1 MDEPSFHDALKRLSE
16 RGTPRGARTV
26 VDAAIAE
33 AAAGEATGDPNDRA
47 ATLPPVAA
55 PAGAAAATE
64 PQAQHRPHRRW
75 PRRLLIG
82 LNVFVALCIVAAGT
96 GYLYLRWRFGQINT
110 VSFADGVLSDE
121 SAGEPMNVLM
131 VGSDTRANLT
141 GADCK
146 RNCVDENGRRVTG
159 QRSDT
164 IMVLHADPQAG
175 RGAILSIPRDL
186 WVPIAG
192 TNRNQRINTAFE
204 KGPAVL
210 VQTITNALGIQID
223 HYVEVD
229 FVGFRALVNAVGGVP
244 IYVPAP
250 ARDRYSDL
258 NIPNPGCITLTGDQ
272 ALGWVRSRHY
282 QYYESGRWRSDPRS
296 DFGRI
301 LRQQDFI
308 RRLMKRAISKGIR
321 NPLTLN
327 RMVGIA
333 TKNLTIDDAMSS
345 KDIFR
350 LGKQFRSLDP
360 ESVQMYT
367 LPVSNARIGGA
378 DVLKIKQP
386 DAQQLV
392 AQFNNQASG
401 AGEQPPANMLPA
413 SVRVR
418 VLNGSGIGGL
428 AGKTATSLSSFGFQD
443 VATGDAD
450 SFKYAQTVI
459 KYGKGQR
466 DKALLLQSFLPAG
479 AQLQE
484 DTTLTVDAVLILG
497 RDFAGVTKPA
507 APGATATTAAPATT
521 SPPTT
526 QSPVPVPKG
535 APQQPQC

>member
-1 MDEPSFHDALKRLSE
+1 MTDEPSIQEALKRLSE
-16 RGTPRGARTV
+16 QRR
-26 VDAAIAE
+26 
-33 AAAGEATGDPNDRA
+33 ATGERQPPA

-55 PAGAAAATE
+55 PAGVAATPE
-64 PQAQHRPHRRW
+64 HHVVHHRRW

-82 LNVFVALCIVAAGT
+82 LNVFVALCIVAAGS
-96 GYLYLRWRFGQINT
+96 GYLYLRWRFSQINT

-121 SAGEPMNVLM
+121 NAGEPMNVLM

-146 RNCVDENGRRVTG
+146 RNCVDENGNRVTG

-164 IMVLHADPQAG
+164 IMILHADPQAG
-175 RGAILSIPRDL
+175 RGWILSIPRDL

-192 TNRNQRINTAFE
+192 TNHSQRINTAFDR
-204 KGPAVL
+204 GPGVL
-210 VQTITNALGIQID
+210 VQTITNALGIEID

-244 IYVPAP
+244 IYVPSP
-250 ARDRYSDL
+250 VRDRYSDL
-258 NIPNPGCITLTGDQ
+258 SIPNPGCITLTGDQ

-282 QYYESGRWRSDPRS
+282 QYYESGRWRTDQSS

-321 NPLTLN
+321 NPITLN
-327 RMVGIA
+327 RMISIA

-350 LGKQFRSLDP
+350 LGRQFRSLDP
-360 ESVQMYT
+360 ASVRMDT
-367 LPVSNARIGGA
+367 LPVVNARIGGA
-378 DVLKIKQP
+378 DVLRLKQP
-386 DAQQLV
+386 DAQQLI
-392 AQFNNQASG
+392 AQFNGQTAQD
-401 AGEQPPANMLPA
+401 GEQAPAGILPA

-418 VLNGSGIGGL
+418 VLNGSGTGGL
-428 AGKTATSLSSFGFQD
+428 AGRTARSLSSFGFQD

-450 SFKYAQTVI
+450 KFSYQQTII
-459 KYGKGQR
+459 KYGTGQR
-466 DKALLLQSFLPAG
+466 DKALLLRSFLPSG

-484 DTTLTVDAVLILG
+484 DSTLTVDAVLVLG
-497 RDFAGVTKPA
+497 RDFQGVARPA
-507 APGATATTAAPATT
+507 AAGTTPTTGATSTTT
-521 SPPTT
+521 PPTGI
-526 QSPVPVPKG
+526 PVPKG
-535 APQQPQC
+535 APPQPQC

>member
-55 PAGAAAATE
+55 PAGAAAATK
-64 PQAQHRPHRRW
+64 PQAQHPTHRRW

-392 AQFNNQASG
+392 AQFNNQAPG